1 MAKKKQGKRGRP
13 KGFKMPEKLQLMI
26 TLSPSARD
34 MLDKLCEETGL
45 LKSQVIELLI
55 RKNYKSKADIIMDLL

>member
-1 MAKKKQGKRGRP
+1 MTKKKQNKRGRP
-13 KGFKMPEKLQLMI
+13 KGFKLPEKLQLMI
-26 TLSPSARD
+26 TVSPKAKD
-34 MLDKLCEETGL
+34 MLNELCEETGL